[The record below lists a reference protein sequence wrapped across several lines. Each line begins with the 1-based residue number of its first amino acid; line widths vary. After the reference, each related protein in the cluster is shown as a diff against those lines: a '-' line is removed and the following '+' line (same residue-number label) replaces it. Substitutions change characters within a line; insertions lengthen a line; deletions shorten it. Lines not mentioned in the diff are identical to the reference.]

1 MAKKKKKKQKEKDF
15 SFSAQIYGILMILAA
30 ILGLGKYGPV
40 GKAITSFSIFLV
52 GSLYIPL
59 LVVFLIVGIYLIFKK
74 DWPDFFST
82 KMIGI
87 YLLVI
92 GLLILMHEKFVLIN
106 NSNMMATFQDT
117 INQLVLAFHEI
128 MNTGVLSDWL
138 GVGGGI
144 IGGVFA
150 IIFAKLFSYT
160 GMQIIS
166 WVLMISGLSLFT
178 GFSIVDFIKDNFKL
192 RRNKEEKD
200 TEEETLEGS
209 KKLSDKKPI
218 IHDSNY
224 QEFEQVKITNIE
236 DLKKR
241 NVPDVKEV
249 VEEEVVEKEKNTVN
263 SSYRLPSINILNRP
277 KKIDNTSDNA
287 QVTDNIVALEQVL
300 RDFGVNAKVVEVH
313 IGPAVSQYELE
324 VASGTRVNK
333 ITSITKEIALALA
346 KKDVRIEAPIPGK
359 KTVGIEFANEVSNP
373 VSFYEIMASRE
384 IQESSNK
391 LLVPLGKTIMGDI
404 QTCPINKM
412 PHLLIAGTTG
422 SGKSVCVNGI
432 ICSILMRARP
442 DEVKLV
448 MVDPKVVEL
457 SVYNGIPHLMCPVV
471 NDPKQAS
478 VALQKAVSE
487 MEKRYRLFSEMKTK
501 NIEGYNEEVERQ
513 NKGKPDN
520 EKLDKMPYIVI
531 IIDELSDLMM
541 VAAKSVEDSILR
553 ITQKARA
560 AGIHLIVATQRPS
573 TEVITGLIKSNIPSR
588 ISFAVGSGIDSRTIL
603 DQTGAEKLLGKGD
616 MLYLPIGQND
626 PVRTQGTYITDDEI
640 ARLIKFTSDQQEGNL
655 FDEAFLNLDSKEEKE
670 EASESST
677 DVGEAKEDLYD
688 QIVEFV
694 IMRQQASASLLQR
707 KFNIGYNRAA
717 TMIDRLEEDGIIG
730 PPTGNSKPRVVL
742 VTLEDKQEI
751 QDSGNREE

>member
-1 MAKKKKKKQKEKDF
+1 MAKKKKKKQVKKDF
-15 SFSAQIYGILMILAA
+15 SFSAQVYGLLLILAA

-40 GKAITSFSIFLV
+40 GRAITSFSIFLV

-59 LVVFLIVGIYLIFKK
+59 LVVFLIVGVYLIFKK

-87 YLLVI
+87 YLFVI

-106 NSNMMATFQDT
+106 NSNMMAIFQDT
-117 INQLVLAFHEI
+117 IDQLILAFHEI
-128 MNTGVLSDWL
+128 MESGTLSDWL

-150 IIFAKLFSYT
+150 ILFAKLFSYT
-160 GMQIIS
+160 GMQIVS
-166 WVLMISGLSLFT
+166 WVLMAVGICMFT
-178 GFSIVDFIKDNFKL
+178 GFSIVDFIKNNFKL
-192 RRNKEEKD
+192 KRDKITTHEGKD
-200 TEEETLEGS
+200 TEDNS
-209 KKLSDKKPI
+209 KSGLSDKKPI
-218 IHDSNY
+218 IHDSNN
-224 QEFEQVKITNIE
+224 QEFNQVKITNIE
-236 DLKKR
+236 ELKKR
-241 NVPDVKEV
+241 PIPDETDKE
-249 VEEEVVEKEKNTVN
+249 EAIEREKNTVN
-263 SSYRLPSINILNRP
+263 SSYRLPSLSILNKP
-277 KKIDNTSDNA
+277 KKVDISSDNA
-287 QVTDNIVALEQVL
+287 QVTDNITALEQVL

-324 VASGTRVNK
+324 VASGTRVNR

-384 IQESSNK
+384 IQESKNK

-478 VALQKAVSE
+478 VALQKLVAE
-487 MEKRYRLFSEMKTK
+487 MEKRYRLFSDMKVK
-501 NIEGYNEEVERQ
+501 NIEGYNEEVERE
-513 NKGKPDN
+513 NKTKLDN
-520 EKLDKMPYIVI
+520 QKLDKMPYIVV

-541 VAAKSVEDSILR
+541 VAAKEVEDSILR

-603 DQTGAEKLLGKGD
+603 DQIGAEKLLGKGD

-626 PVRTQGTYITDDEI
+626 PVRTQGTYINDDEI
-640 ARLIKFTSDQQEGNL
+640 ARLIKFTSEQQEGDL
-655 FDEAFLNLDSKEEKE
+655 FDEAFLNLDSKEKKE
-670 EASESST
+670 ETVDDDME
-677 DVGEAKEDLYD
+677 VGDSKAELYD

-694 IMRQQASASLLQR
+694 IMKQQASASLLQR
-707 KFNIGYNRAA
+707 KFNIGYNKAA

-730 PPTGNSKPRVVL
+730 PPTGNSKPRKVL
-742 VTLEDKQEI
+742 VTLAEK
-751 QDSGNREE
+751 EENNVPEYNEE